1 MSKPTSLYSV
11 RVTLVEGT
19 SPVTVA
25 ACPVCARTTAVPR
38 YAIEGIEAR
47 IVVCEECGL
56 GRFVPA
62 PSADQIRDFY
72 PDSYYGSTGRKF
84 EGLVE
89 SLVRVVAARQ
99 ARFLTRGLPDGARVL
114 DVGCGRGVMLRAFAD
129 RGFEVHGTEVSAA
142 ATQGVDPRAILHI
155 TSRLADADLPEGT
168 FDQIVLW
175 HVFEHLPDP
184 RETILEIRRLL
195 KPGGKCVIAVPNFS
209 SLQSRVTGA
218 GWFHLD
224 PPRHLYHFPVSAL
237 RRLFENNGLKCTSE
251 HHFSLRQNPF
261 GWVQSVLNCVFSL
274 PRNGLYVLLHRS
286 SSVEKPFSRPLR
298 WLFRVAFILGMPV
311 AVVLSVITAVIRQG
325 ATVTVVARRQ
335 ERSPDAAQIS

>member
-1 MSKPTSLYSV
+1 MTKPTSLYSI
-11 RVTLVEGT
+11 RVTSVEGA
-19 SPVTVA
+19 SPEAVD
-25 ACPVCARTTAVPR
+25 ACPVCTRTTTIPL
-38 YAIEGIEAR
+38 YAIEGIKPR

-56 GRFVPA
+56 GSFAPVPS
-62 PSADQIRDFY
+62 PDEIRGFY

-89 SLVRVVAARQ
+89 TLVRVVAARQ
-99 ARFLTRGLPDGARVL
+99 ARFLSRGLPAGARVL

-129 RGFEVHGTEVSAA
+129 RGFEVHGTEVSEA
-142 ATQGVDPRAILHI
+142 ATLGVDPRATLHI
-155 TSRLADADLPEGT
+155 TPRLADAHLPEAS

-184 RETILEIRRLL
+184 QETIKEIHRLL

-224 PPRHLYHFPVSAL
+224 PPRHLYHFPVTAL
-237 RRLFENNGLKCTSE
+237 RRLMENQGFKCTSE

-261 GWVQSVLNCVFSL
+261 GWVQSVLNRVPSL

-286 SSVEKPFSRPLR
+286 GSVEKPFSRPQR
-298 WLFRVAFILGMPV
+298 WLFRMAFLFGMPI
-311 AVVLSVITAVIRQG
+311 AVVMSVFTALIRQG
-325 ATVTVVARRQ
+325 ATVTVVARKR
-335 ERSPDAAQIS
+335 